1 MSQVVP
7 IKQNF
12 NKLGSTS
19 DHCFSLECAP
29 LDIPLGFGGYRSG
42 KIYEIRGPE
51 SRGKSTLALEFVF
64 AFGRYW
70 NALNQEYRVKWIET
84 ESAFDAT
91 RTIWMQPEIGTK
103 IEVDEA
109 ETVEQAHSIAK
120 DFMNE
125 CYATNVK
132 PIVIWDT
139 LAAAKTDAQLLKNDQ
154 YGGGQQ
160 EAARYLRW
168 MFRDITQLLGKTGC
182 PLILPNQTWTGEK
195 PKNPKAR
202 TPQHSYGGGAMKY
215 HPSVRLD
222 IQPHTK
228 PMMEIAEN
236 GSENNIGIITNNEIL
251 KNKITGIKLPFQL
264 YINNENGLDKI
275 ATTIG
280 FLQDRKIARIEGS
293 WKKLADWTGKDMTWQ
308 SQKQI
313 ATKMAEDETIKQWMD
328 YKVYEWYARSSPLV
342 KLRTIDKVW
351 EFEKKF
357 FDKQV
362 TELTEKEVY
371 VGKKLEEHAIKEQ
384 ERQDEKEVTETKK
397 KKASKKVSK
406 KSSDDVEFV

>member
-1 MSQVVP
+1 MTNVSP
-7 IKQNF
+7 ISKPSF
-12 NKLGSTS
+12 NELGSTS
-19 DHCFSLECAP
+19 EHCFSLDCAP
-29 LDIPLGFGGYRSG
+29 IDIPIGFGGLRSG

-51 SRGKSTLALEFVF
+51 SRGKSTLGLEFVF

-70 NALNQEYRVKWIET
+70 DLLNQDYRIKWIET

-91 RTIWMQPEIGTK
+91 RTIWMEPEIGTK

-109 ETVEQAHSIAK
+109 ETVEQAHTICK

-125 CYATNVK
+125 CVAEKVK
-132 PIVIWDT
+132 PIIVWDT
-139 LAAAKTDAQLLKNDQ
+139 LAAAKTDAQLEKGQ

-202 TPQHSYGGGAMKY
+202 TPQHSYGGGALKY
-215 HPSVRLD
+215 HPSVRID
-222 IQPHTK
+222 IMEYTK
-228 PMMEIAEN
+228 PMIEIAAN

-264 YINNENGLDKI
+264 HINNENGLDKI

-280 FLQDRKIARIEGS
+280 FLQERKIARIEGA
-293 WKKLADWTGKDMTWQ
+293 WKKLADWEGKDLTWQ
-308 SQKQI
+308 SPKKITEAI
-313 ATKMAEDETIKQWMD
+313 AKDPTIKEWMD
-328 YKVYEWYARSSPLV
+328 YKIYEWYARSSPLV
-342 KLRTIDKVW
+342 KLRTIEKVW
-351 EFEKKF
+351 EYEKKF
-357 FDKQV
+357 FQKQV
-362 TELTEKEVY
+362 TELTEREVY
-371 VGKKLEEHAIKEQ
+371 VGKKLQEHLQKEQ
-384 ERQDEKEVTETKK
+384 ERQDKKDSEETTKK
-397 KKASKKVSK
+397 KTGKKGK
-406 KSSDDVEFV
+406 KSEEVEFV